1 MGLFHRG
8 KKNNDDEPD
17 SVQTLMEIMQKNH
30 EAYTTHCHS
39 PFVDV

>member
-1 MGLFHRG
+1 MDN
-8 KKNNDDEPD
+8 KKA
-17 SVQTLMEIMQKNH
+17 TMEIMQKNH

>member
-1 MGLFHRG
+1 MLSFEY
-8 KKNNDDEPD
+8 K
-17 SVQTLMEIMQKNH
+17 QMYALMEIMQKNH